1 MGNQALKMELNGSKK
16 FIPKE
21 RDEINEEECEI
32 CGGDGYIEDMETS
45 EAFTCE
51 CMKTEDIFNQI
62 DNKI

>member
-1 MGNQALKMELNGSKK
+1 MGTQAQEMELNGSKK

-21 RDEINEEECEI
+21 RIEQECEI
-32 CGGDGYIEDMETS
+32 CGGDGYIEDMETC

-51 CMKTEDIFNQI
+51 CMKGEDIFNQI